1 MERNSQTRLVAM
13 VVAQA
18 YAPRRLQVARLE
30 RGGYDVRSFRTA
42 WEALTMFGEEMP
54 DAAFIEPTEAS
65 SCLDLLI
72 EDLKR
77 YGVTMSWI
85 AQRREVRSPNQQ
97 LSEWVSPDRRGERRQ
112 ALR

>member
-1 MERNSQTRLVAM
+1 
-13 VVAQA
+13 
-18 YAPRRLQVARLE
+18 
-30 RGGYDVRSFRTA
+30 
-42 WEALTMFGEEMP
+42 MFGEEMP
-54 DAAFIEPTEAS
+54 DAAFIEPTEPS
-65 SCLDLLI
+65 FCLDLLI